1 VKVITETATK
11 VAKYLLDDNVTVTLE
26 SNRIVLGNL
35 SDRDEY
41 IADLNSGNATLHTG
55 ATGPVDG
62 DGNSTWYGCK
72 YTFDGTTWAE
82 VSGWVQPTPPEE
94 SE

>member
-26 SNRIVLGNL
+26 SNRIVLGDL
-35 SDRDEY
+35 SDPDEY

-82 VSGWVQPTPPEE
+82 VPGWVQPTPPEE